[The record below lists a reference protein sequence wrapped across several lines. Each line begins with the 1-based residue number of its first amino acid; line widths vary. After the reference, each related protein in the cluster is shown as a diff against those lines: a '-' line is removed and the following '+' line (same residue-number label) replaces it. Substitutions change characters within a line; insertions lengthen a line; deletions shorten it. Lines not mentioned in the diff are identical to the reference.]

1 MRGFWLAL
9 AGGLL
14 ALRFLPALPPGWLLL
29 GLAGI
34 GAVLLPWRARALGVA
49 LIGFAWACH
58 CAQVALDDRLDPAL
72 DGTTRWL
79 QGQVVGLPQQDGG
92 VVRFELVPAAIEG
105 LRLPGRM
112 RVSWYGGPEVR
123 SGETWRLAVTLR
135 RPRGLVNPHTFDYE
149 AWLLARHIGA
159 TGTVKAGERLMAAEG
174 PGAWRDDLRQAIQQA
189 EARGRNGTI
198 AALVLGDGSGLSSRD
213 WRHLQDTGTVHLM
226 VISGQH
232 ISLLALLLYG
242 VVAALAR
249 LGLWPTR
256 LPWLPCACV
265 LALAGA
271 LGYGALAGFDV
282 PVQRACLMTALVLLW
297 RLRFRRLGVVT
308 PLLAVLCTVL
318 LVDPLASLQA
328 GFWLSFAA
336 VALLVLVFAGRLGS
350 PPAWRS
356 AWRAQ
361 WALSLA
367 LTPALMALA
376 LPISLSGPL
385 ANLVAVPWV
394 SFVSVPLSLAGTALH
409 AVPGLGEGLLWLA
422 GLSLEGL
429 FLLLG
434 WIAEAMPAWQ
444 APALAVWSW
453 GLVLLGCLLLILPP
467 ALPFRLPGLLLLVL
481 LVWPPLQRP
490 APGTADVRVLDVGQG
505 LAVLV
510 LTEHHALLYDAGP
523 RQGGFDLGERVVVP
537 ALRGLGVRHL
547 DELLLSH
554 ADNDH
559 SGGAEAVVRALSVA
573 RVISGEV
580 ERLPPGL
587 NAQPCEARQWEW
599 DGVHLR
605 TWRWPETR
613 DSNDRSCVLTLEANG
628 ERLHLT
634 GDLGQAAEAAWVES
648 GEPLAADWL
657 LAPHHGSRS
666 SSSARLLQAVR
677 PRGALIS
684 RGARNA
690 FGHPHPQ
697 VLARYRALPAA
708 LYDTAESGALL
719 IRLGT
724 HGEVSGLRS
733 QARFWREK

>member
-1 MRGFWLAL
+1 MRGLWLAL

-14 ALRFLPALPPGWLLL
+14 ALRFLPVLPPGWVLLAL
-29 GLAGI
+29 VGI
-34 GAVLLPWRARALGVA
+34 GTLLLPWRTRALGVA

-79 QGQVVGLPQQDGG
+79 QGQVVGLPQQEGG
-92 VVRFELVPAAIEG
+92 VVRFELVPTINEG
-105 LRLPGRM
+105 LRLPGRL

-149 AWLLARHIGA
+149 AWLLARHIGG

-174 PGAWRDDLRQAIQQA
+174 PGAWRDDLRQAIHQA

-242 VVAALAR
+242 AVAALAR
-249 LGLWPTR
+249 LGLWPSR
-256 LPWLPCACV
+256 LPWLPCACT

-308 PLLAVLCTVL
+308 PLSAVLCIVL

-361 WALSLA
+361 WVLSLA

-394 SFVSVPLSLAGTALH
+394 SLVSVPLSLAGTALH

-444 APALAVWSW
+444 APALAAWTW
-453 GLVLLGCLLLILPP
+453 ALVLLGCLLLILPP

-481 LVWPPLQRP
+481 LVWPP
-490 APGTADVRVLDVGQG
+490 
-505 LAVLV
+505 
-510 LTEHHALLYDAGP
+510 
-523 RQGGFDLGERVVVP
+523 
-537 ALRGLGVRHL
+537 
-547 DELLLSH
+547 
-554 ADNDH
+554 
-559 SGGAEAVVRALSVA
+559 
-573 RVISGEV
+573 
-580 ERLPPGL
+580 
-587 NAQPCEARQWEW
+587 
-599 DGVHLR
+599 
-605 TWRWPETR
+605 
-613 DSNDRSCVLTLEANG
+613 
-628 ERLHLT
+628 
-634 GDLGQAAEAAWVES
+634 
-648 GEPLAADWL
+648 
-657 LAPHHGSRS
+657 
-666 SSSARLLQAVR
+666 
-677 PRGALIS
+677 
-684 RGARNA
+684 
-690 FGHPHPQ
+690 
-697 VLARYRALPAA
+697 
-708 LYDTAESGALL
+708 
-719 IRLGT
+719 
-724 HGEVSGLRS
+724 
-733 QARFWREK
+733 